1 ERQMKFEHDYATR
14 MEIAKSEGEAIGEAK
29 GEAKGKAEGE
39 AEKAEMIGKLLKKL
53 TVSEVAEMLEMT
65 EEEVIK
71 AAEGYVK

>member
-1 ERQMKFEHDYATR
+1 MKFEHDYATR

-39 AEKAEMIGKLLKKL
+39 AKGKAEKAEMIGKLLKKM

-71 AAEGYVK
+71 ATER